1 MNAPRSRPTAGP
13 VEVLVRGGD
22 RHRPVRWAAAEAR
35 RRGVGLD
42 VLVLD
47 EVTDGER
54 EPRSAFARLLRTV
67 REAVPGLAV
76 AEHRDGSAAA
86 PAVRC
91 RSVDASLVVVP
102 GDLPELGAVVAESYC
117 PVVVV
122 PERAPNPGGAVV
134 VGVVP
139 WTTEATLELA
149 FAAAGAR
156 RTKVVAVRAWEDP
169 AVDLGLLRPDRIA
182 RWDRVERRCRTE
194 LELALS
200 AERVVHPEVPV
211 DLVVIQDRPAEV
223 LLAMTGRAQLLV
235 LGRSERGALLSSL
248 VGSPVDA
255 LLRAARCPVVVVPA
269 DGPPRATWLP
279 GRDRGWAL
287 TRP

>member
-1 MNAPRSRPTAGP
+1 VNATRTGHAAGP
-13 VEVLVRGGD
+13 IEVLVRGGD
-22 RHRPVRWAAAEAR
+22 RRRAVRWAATEAR

-42 VLVLD
+42 VIVLD
-47 EVTDGER
+47 EAVDVER
-54 EPRSAFARLLRTV
+54 APGSAFARLLRTV

-76 AEHRDGSAAA
+76 AAHRGAAA
-86 PAVRC
+86 VQS
-91 RSVDASLVVVP
+91 RSVDASMVVVP
-102 GDLPELGAVVAESYC
+102 ADLPELGAVVAGSYC
-117 PVVVV
+117 PVAVV
-122 PERAPNPGGAVV
+122 PERAANPGGAVV

-149 FAAAGAR
+149 FAAAHAR
-156 RTKVVAVRAWEDP
+156 RTKVVAVRAWDDP

-182 RWDRVERRCRTE
+182 RWDRVEQRARTE

-211 DLVVIQDRPAEV
+211 DLVVVQDRPAEL

-269 DGPPRATWLP
+269 DGPPRTTWLP